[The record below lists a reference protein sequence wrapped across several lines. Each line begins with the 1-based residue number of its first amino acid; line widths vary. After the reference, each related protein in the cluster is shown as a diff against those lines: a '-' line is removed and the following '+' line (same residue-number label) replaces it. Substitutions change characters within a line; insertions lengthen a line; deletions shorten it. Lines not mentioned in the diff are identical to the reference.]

1 MRNILKKLFLAG
13 SGGLIAGALVGMVEA
28 SYLLSSGAPEEY
40 VALFYAVV
48 LYGLIGVGIGGA
60 CGFGVVV
67 LDFLLKKALKKSGVS
82 NPYAF
87 TLPFLGVVCAL
98 GLVITLYYL
107 NKVVYGETG
116 VPGGAKL
123 KVLALYGTI
132 GLAGLWLGPI
142 FLTRT
147 PFKVLM
153 RLRGT
158 VAMYTGLLLLSGIF
172 AFAPAEGQGDGPI
185 AAPQP
190 AVHHD

>member
-1 MRNILKKLFLAG
+1 MRNILKNLFLAG

-48 LYGLIGVGIGGA
+48 LYGVIGVGIGGA
-60 CGFGVVV
+60 CGLGVVV
-67 LDFLLKKALKKSGVS
+67 LDFLLKKVLKKSGVS

-116 VPGGAKL
+116 VPGGAKI
-123 KVLALYGTI
+123 KVLAHGGTPAKI
-132 GLAGLWLGPI
+132 GPHGPTQ
-142 FLTRT
+142 FLQ
-147 PFKVLM
+147 
-153 RLRGT
+153 
-158 VAMYTGLLLLSGIF
+158 
-172 AFAPAEGQGDGPI
+172 EN
-185 AAPQP
+185 
-190 AVHHD
+190 